1 MLEAKRMFIDAACI
15 SCEEVDCLVLYSYHS
30 GSPQKYNEPEEYD
43 DLEVVAVY
51 DRETAV
57 EIYDCLLDDERDSIL
72 DKLWS
77 YKK

>member
-1 MLEAKRMFIDAACI
+1 MLEYKQMFISATCI
-15 SCEEVDCLVLYSYHS
+15 SSCEILALVLYSYHS

-43 DLEVVAVY
+43 DLEVIGVY

-57 EIYDCLLDDERDSIL
+57 EIYDCLLDDERESVL

-77 YKK
+77 YKR